1 MLDGADSQ
9 SKCNTTR
16 KEEGDLEYFA
26 LSQTTKNGE
35 EHVKYHQVTEEERYQ
50 IAALRQAG
58 CWPAQIARHLRRHRS
73 TISRELA
80 RNCSPWDGGY
90 RPSKAQE
97 QVNGRRSRSRRN
109 QRFGGADWRRVKRLL
124 RQDWSPEQVAG
135 RLAKHGVLSIS
146 HETIYRYVWAD
157 RARGGDLHRH
167 LRCAPKKRRKRYG
180 RYDSRGRLAGKR
192 MIEERPASAEKRSA
206 LGHWEIDTVMGHGN
220 EHCIVTLVERATGY
234 VQIGKLRARTMEE
247 AAKKT
252 TELMRKNAGRFKTI
266 TSDNGTEFH
275 SYKKVEQA
283 TGVKYY
289 FANPHHSW
297 ERGTN
302 ENTNGLVRQY
312 LPKRKSMARVSQYDC
327 NRIAKRLNSRPRKR
341 YDYDTPGERFHGR

>member
-1 MLDGADSQ
+1 MKYNQ
-9 SKCNTTR
+9 ITR
-16 KEEGDLEYFA
+16 
-26 LSQTTKNGE
+26 
-35 EHVKYHQVTEEERYQ
+35 EERYQ

-58 CWPAQIARHLRRHRS
+58 LWPAEIGRRLGRHRS

-80 RNCSPWDGGY
+80 RNRSPWDGGY

-97 QVNGRRSRSRRN
+97 QANGRRSRSRRN
-109 QRFGGADWRRVKRLL
+109 RRFEGDDWRRVEQLL
-124 RQDWSPEQVAG
+124 RRDWSPEQVAG
-135 RLAKHGVLSIS
+135 RLVKHGDLSIS

-157 RARGGDLHRH
+157 RAKGGDLHRH
-167 LRCAPKKRRKRYG
+167 LRCATKKRRKRYG

-192 MIEERPASAEKRSA
+192 MITERPASVEKRRQM
-206 LGHWEIDTVMGHGN
+206 GHWEIDTVMGQGN

-234 VQIGKLRARTMEE
+234 VQIGKLGARTMEE
-247 AAKKT
+247 AARKT
-252 TELMRKNAGRFKTI
+252 TELVKKYPGRFETI

-283 TGVKYY
+283 TGVRYY

-312 LPKRKSMARVSQYDC
+312 LPKRKSMARVSQHDC
-327 NRIAKRLNSRPRKR
+327 NVIAKKLNSRPRKR
-341 YDYDTPGERFHGR
+341 YGYDTPEERFHAR